1 MLNPWSLDEAIEYWR
16 KKTKDYKENRSY
28 QSASLSE
35 QHVDWL
41 EELKKFRAKD
51 PKNKDA
57 RPLTPYELIG
67 MDGQE
72 VWVVLKETPYYPKE
86 IVPCFVDSIN
96 MNMLANREGNNI
108 GYVLSFAP
116 QSGRYWNEWVA
127 YRNKPGDCDDKE
139 DH

>member
-16 KKTKDYKENRSY
+16 KKTKAFKENCSY

-35 QHVDWL
+35 QHIDWL
-41 EELKKFRAKD
+41 EELKELRAEDRKS
-51 PKNKDA
+51 KNA
-57 RPLTPYELIG
+57 RPLTPYELMG

-72 VWVVLKETPYYPKE
+72 VWVVLKEPPDYPKE

-96 MNMLANREGNNI
+96 MNMLENREGNI
-108 GYVLSFAP
+108 RYVLSFAP

-127 YRNKPGDCDDKE
+127 YRNKPEDCDDRE

>member
-16 KKTKDYKENRSY
+16 KRTKNSKENSSY

-35 QHVDWL
+35 QHVNWL
-41 EELKKFRAKD
+41 EELKELRAEAQKSKD
-51 PKNKDA
+51 T

-72 VWVVLKETPYYPKE
+72 VWVVLKETPDCPKE
-86 IVPCFVDSIN
+86 IIPCFVDSIN
-96 MNMLANREGNNI
+96 MNMIGNRRE
-108 GYVLSFAP
+108 YVDYMLSFAP

-127 YRNKPGDCDDKE
+127 YRNKPEDCDDRE
-139 DH
+139 NH

>member
-16 KKTKDYKENRSY
+16 KRTKNSKENSSY

-35 QHVDWL
+35 QHVNWL
-41 EELKKFRAKD
+41 EELKELRAEAQKSKD
-51 PKNKDA
+51 T
-57 RPLTPYELIG
+57 RPLTPYELMG

-72 VWVVLKETPYYPKE
+72 VWVVLKETSDYPKE

-96 MNMLANREGNNI
+96 MNMLGNREGDI

-116 QSGRYWNEWVA
+116 QSGQYWNEWVA
-127 YRNKPGDCDDKE
+127 YRNKPEDCDDRE

>member
-16 KKTKDYKENRSY
+16 KRTKTLEKNGDPTTGI
-28 QSASLSE
+28 SE
-35 QHVDWL
+35 QHMDWL
-41 EELKKFRAKD
+41 EELKEFRAENRKSKD
-51 PKNKDA
+51 T
-57 RPLTPYELIG
+57 RPLTPYELMG

-72 VWVVLKETPYYPKE
+72 VWVKTLTYPRE
-86 IVPCFVDSIN
+86 IVRCFVDSTN
-96 MNMLANREGNNI
+96 MNMLENRESGI

-127 YRNKPGDCDDKE
+127 YRNKPGDCDGRE